1 MSQGV
6 GGLPQ
11 PDPHQRLGAHAE
23 KTQGNIGDTPPSQTP
38 EQAVY
43 QLEIAIFNQP
53 VSDPSQPQS
62 IPEWIALCHAIQN
75 AITVLQG
82 TSNPVLQKILNYIDP
97 LQTAAKNVLADAD
110 TTGPNPDPN
119 FNKINTDIM
128 PIRAAYDSGV
138 FHSIAQNISDYWNG
152 GNHQPMSQ
160 DVIDALGP
168 EFVKIENDI
177 QALMNHLGKIQD
189 FNKLPQDVITAIQN
203 LASDV
208 VTLCTSLTQ
217 YAKSGS
223 LDGFTLQFYDLMT
236 TRYQFPEGSGYE
248 KGYDS
253 IYSFCEGIT
262 GSTKGGTQ
270 QTTLIDGF
278 AMSLLKTNQQS
289 VINLTQLSDY
299 LELIKANDA
308 DLFQTKG
315 KKHGRSNS
323 GG

>member
-1 MSQGV
+1 MSQGI

-11 PDPHQRLGAHAE
+11 PDPHQRLGAHSRNA
-23 KTQGNIGDTPPSQTP
+23 QNNPGDTNPTQTP

-53 VSDPSQPQS
+53 GSDPSQPQS
-62 IPEWIALCHAIQN
+62 IPEWIALCHAIQK

-82 TSNPVLQKILNYIDP
+82 TSNPVLGKILKYIDP

-110 TTGPNPDPN
+110 TTGPKPDPN

-138 FHSIAQNISDYWNG
+138 FHSIAQNISHYWNG

-168 EFVKIENDI
+168 EFVNIEKDI
-177 QALMNHLGKIQD
+177 QALMPYLGKIQN
-189 FNKLPQDVITAIQN
+189 FNKLPQKDPIVFTAIQN

-208 VTLCTSLTQ
+208 VTLCTSLSQ

-299 LELIKANDA
+299 LELIKTNDP
-308 DLFQTKG
+308 DLFQT
-315 KKHGRSNS
+315 SNE
-323 GG
+323 